1 MTQVSAQSEFQ
12 FQNAI
17 LSVPE
22 RGIAID
28 ISQTIT
34 ELTLYES
41 INIPYITG
49 NLVCVDTEFAFEE
62 LKMNGTERLELQIH
76 SAEYSSDGS
85 GIPII
90 KNFII
95 TRTIGKTR
103 VDQQTFA
110 YNFYIAEELFLV
122 DVLKKLSN
130 AYIGTPDE
138 IIKNVFI
145 SEFNKELNLIGKPS
159 VQSAFTYISP
169 FISPL
174 AIVETIRKRAS
185 DRNGYPFYVYATLK
199 EDTIRMKSLSE
210 MIETD
215 PLNITPFTF
224 SSAQNYNPDRKKQLT
239 NIEFMQDLGTNDTV
253 EMLMNGAVQNQYN
266 VLNIST
272 NQRNKN
278 NRFNITEIL
287 DVPKGDS
294 LYSKDLEI
302 QGKKLNEYNPNVV
315 YRIVNHTT
323 MDELGYHDEQDLEM
337 HINKQKSI
345 ALDKALDKKKITIIL
360 PGVLNFAKGI
370 VFVGEQIMINL
381 PRPAH
386 PGDLDK
392 VNSGSYVVQEIKH
405 KFSENKYSQAM
416 TCSKL
421 THRMDKKLTVTPTGY
436 SV

>member
-41 INIPYITG
+41 INVPYITG
-49 NLVCVDTEFAFEE
+49 NLICVDTEFAFEE

-76 SAEYSSDGS
+76 SAEYSEDGS
-85 GIPII
+85 GIPIV

-95 TRTIGKTR
+95 TRTVGKTR

-110 YNFYIAEELFLV
+110 YNFYIAEELFFV

-130 AYIGTPDE
+130 AYTGTPSE
-138 IIKNVFI
+138 IIKNVFA
-145 SEFNKELNLIGKPS
+145 SEFNRELNLIGKPS

-199 EDTIRMKSLSE
+199 EDTIRMKSLSDMVE
-210 MIETD
+210 ND
-215 PLNITPFTF
+215 PINKIPFTF
-224 SSAQNYNPDRKKQLT
+224 SAAQNYNPDRKKQLT

-287 DVPKGDS
+287 DAEKDS
-294 LYSKDLEI
+294 LYNRKLKI
-302 QGKKLNEYNPNVV
+302 QDKNLNEYDPNVI

-337 HINKQKSI
+337 HINKQKSH
-345 ALDKALDKKKITIIL
+345 ALNKVLDKKKINIIL
-360 PGVLNFAKGI
+360 PGVLNFHDDI

-381 PRPAH
+381 PRPSNN
-386 PGDLDK
+386 DLDK
-392 VNSGSYVVQEIKH
+392 ITSGPYVVLEVKH

-421 THRMDKKLTVTPTGY
+421 TNSTDKTLAVTPTGY
-436 SV
+436 TSI